1 MWPLEI
7 VAAIIDATDVTT
19 DVASIDA
26 AVALGIPVEYISRLD
41 AHNRDDQDPE
51 GPWHQLA
58 DSPTL
63 FLYDD
68 GVRYSKTIRVMK

>member
-7 VAAIIDATDVTT
+7 VGAIIDATDVTT

-26 AVALGIPVEYISRLD
+26 AVALGISVEYISRLD

-51 GPWHQLA
+51 GPWRRLS

-68 GVRYSKTIRVMK
+68 GVRYNCR